1 MSPFVIG
8 LLCTLIVGVGATLYF
23 WGVRRRHDE
32 SAAGVLTLSAMRW
45 REFAGLVADMLL
57 RRGYAPVEQHP
68 LGSSDQSDIVLQR
81 EGVLC
86 VVSCKHGSAYR
97 LGANAV
103 GELANSV
110 QLNGAA
116 EGIMVTP
123 GTFAPEALQQGRQ
136 QRIELIDGHK
146 LWPEI
151 APLVPDPLRKQ
162 VEAAAAARAKRSIGF
177 GWLAAIAFGAAA
189 GLLLS
194 GRSNDEAAAQP
205 GTTASATAGP
215 AAAKQATATAATP
228 TAAPTEQQTAQ
239 RRRDA
244 ASAIAALPGV
254 ERAVWSTQ
262 STLSLDVS
270 NDRADLWNSIC
281 GIIDRYE
288 ELRSTRV
295 QINPPPGSDAP
306 VRFKQCHAY

>member
-8 LLCTLIVGVGATLYF
+8 LLCALIVGVGATLYF

-57 RRGYAPVEQHP
+57 RRGYSASEQHP

-81 EGVLC
+81 DGVLC

-97 LGANAV
+97 LGGNAV
-103 GELANSV
+103 AELANSV
-110 QLNGAA
+110 RLNGAG

-123 GTFAPEALQQGRQ
+123 GTFAPEALQQARQ

-151 APLVPDPLRKQ
+151 APLVPEPLRKQ

-177 GWLAAIAFGAAA
+177 VWLAAVAFGAAA
-189 GLLLS
+189 TLLS
-194 GRSNDEAAAQP
+194 GRSDEETLMAPSA
-205 GTTASATAGP
+205 TTAAPTGP
-215 AAAKQATATAATP
+215 AAAKKTDPASAATP
-228 TAAPTEQQTAQ
+228 EAAPTEQQAVQ

-244 ASAIAALPGV
+244 ASAIAALPNV

-270 NDRADLWNSIC
+270 NDRADLWDSIC

>member
-8 LLCTLIVGVGATLYF
+8 LLCALIVGVGATLYF

-45 REFAGLVADMLL
+45 REFAGLVADMML
-57 RRGYAPVEQHP
+57 RRGYSAVEQHP

-81 EGVLC
+81 DGVLC

-97 LGANAV
+97 LGGSAV
-103 GELANSV
+103 DDLANSV
-110 QLNGAA
+110 RLNGAG

-123 GTFAPEALQQGRQ
+123 GTFAPEALQRARQ

-151 APLVPDPLRKQ
+151 APLVPEPLRKQ

-177 GWLAAIAFGAAA
+177 GWLASIAFGAAVA
-189 GLLLS
+189 LLLP
-194 GRSNDEAAAQP
+194 GRGDEAS
-205 GTTASATAGP
+205 TTPSA
-215 AAAKQATATAATP
+215 ATATPVDSPAAKAAP
-228 TAAPTEQQTAQ
+228 ASSAGSAAAPTQQQTEQ

-262 STLSLDVS
+262 STLALDVS
-270 NDRADLWNSIC
+270 NDRADLWGSIC

>member
-8 LLCTLIVGVGATLYF
+8 LLCALIVGAGATLYF

-32 SAAGVLTLSAMRW
+32 SATGVLALSAMRW
-45 REFAGLVADMLL
+45 REFAGLVADMML
-57 RRGYAPVEQHP
+57 RRGYSPVEQHP

-81 EGVLC
+81 DGVLC

-97 LGANAV
+97 LGGNAV
-103 GELANSV
+103 DDLVNSIS
-110 QLNGAA
+110 LNGAG

-123 GTFAPEALQQGRQ
+123 GVIAPEALQRAREK
-136 QRIELIDGHK
+136 RIELIDGRK

-151 APLVPDPLRKQ
+151 APLVPEPLRKQ
-162 VEAAAAARAKRSIGF
+162 VEEAAAARAKRSIGF
-177 GWLAAIAFGAAA
+177 GWLAAVAFGAAA
-189 GLLLS
+189 ALLLS
-194 GRSNDEAAAQP
+194 GRGSNDASTVP
-205 GTTASATAGP
+205 GTT
-215 AAAKQATATAATP
+215 TAAPASP
-228 TAAPTEQQTAQ
+228 TAAKAAPTIPAETTAPTPLQAEQ

-262 STLSLDVS
+262 STLALDVS
-270 NDRADLWNSIC
+270 NDRADLWGGIC
-281 GIIDRYE
+281 GIIDKYE
-288 ELRSTRV
+288 ELRATRV
-295 QINPPPGSDAP
+295 QINPPPGSDVP

>member
-8 LLCTLIVGVGATLYF
+8 LLCALIVGVGATLYF

-45 REFAGLVADMLL
+45 REFAGLVADMML
-57 RRGYAPVEQHP
+57 RRGYSAVEQHP

-81 EGVLC
+81 DGVLC

-97 LGANAV
+97 LGGSAV
-103 GELANSV
+103 DELANSV
-110 QLNGAA
+110 RLNGAG

-123 GTFAPEALQQGRQ
+123 GTFAPEALQRARQ

-151 APLVPDPLRKQ
+151 APLVPEPLRKQ

-177 GWLAAIAFGAAA
+177 GWLASIAFGAAA
-189 GLLLS
+189 ALLLP
-194 GRSNDEAAAQP
+194 GRGDEAS
-205 GTTASATAGP
+205 TTPSV
-215 AAAKQATATAATP
+215 ATATPADSSAAKAAP
-228 TAAPTEQQTAQ
+228 ASSAGSAAAPTQQQTEQ

-244 ASAIAALPGV
+244 ASAIAALPSV

-262 STLSLDVS
+262 STLALDVS
-270 NDRADLWNSIC
+270 NDRADLWGSIC